1 VPFQY
6 FIEEA
11 FQLQVRH
18 QFYSNNHNTLGVG
31 NHETKRREKKG
42 IILVRHLQKTKR
54 REKKGIRITIPLVRR
69 LQQNKK
75 EKKKIKII
83 NPLFCP

>member
-31 NHETKRREKKG
+31 NHEGEPHDPRTRKKC
-42 IILVRHLQKTKR
+42 KTSKT
-54 REKKGIRITIPLVRR
+54 EFG
-69 LQQNKK
+69 
-75 EKKKIKII
+75 
-83 NPLFCP
+83 